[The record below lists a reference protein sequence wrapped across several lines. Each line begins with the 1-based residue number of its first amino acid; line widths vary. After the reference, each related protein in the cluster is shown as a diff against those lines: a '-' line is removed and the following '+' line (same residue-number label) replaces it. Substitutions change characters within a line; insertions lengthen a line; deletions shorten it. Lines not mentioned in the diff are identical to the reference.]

1 MTDIERKA
9 REYATDRG
17 YGRGTKDWHAAVED
31 FLAGSKEG
39 QREAFEALG
48 KAIQLLRNDY
58 PKASTDAGY
67 WPHLRPQ
74 LEALEAIHADY
85 LSRKEE

>member
-39 QREAFEALG
+39 QREAFEAGRIEGYELCRADA
-48 KAIQLLRNDY
+48 KLAIERGIE
-58 PKASTDAGY
+58 KFVAS
-67 WPHLRPQ
+67 
-74 LEALEAIHADY
+74 
-85 LSRKEE
+85 LSRKEGE